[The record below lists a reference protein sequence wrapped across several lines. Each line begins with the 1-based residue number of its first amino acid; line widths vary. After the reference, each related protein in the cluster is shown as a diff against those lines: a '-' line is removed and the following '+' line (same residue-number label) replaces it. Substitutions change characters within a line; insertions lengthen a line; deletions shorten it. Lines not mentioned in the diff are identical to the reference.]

1 MDLVIFTSSKK
12 CIVLNN
18 WLLLEKITASRPGCR
33 SKMGF
38 YWCFL
43 KVGCLP
49 RCKKPRMH
57 AGNLA
62 SKKKNMSGTKNWRN
76 PVEAVGFPAYGY
88 RKSPNPQ
95 FTGEQKVLSYLH
107 FRYRTNPLVIR
118 NFVQLHNDLLSAA
131 GVLSTKEIVLEW
143 HFGNF
148 SRLAP
153 QSIYI
158 YASPPPRPIFW
169 LLADVHVSEHCFPCW
184 CGRVTGIQKISCHCR
199 LLVLCYLI
207 SCLYFTERMC
217 QSCFAFA
224 WISLFLTY
232 FSFRKSSVFK
242 EIFSYMYQLNFS
254 K

>member
-158 YASPPPRPIFW
+158 YIYASPPPKTNILTPGRCSCVRALFSMLMWKSYRNSEDKLSLQVACTMLPNQLFVFHW
-169 LLADVHVSEHCFPCW
+169 ANVS
-184 CGRVTGIQKISCHCR
+184 K
-199 LLVLCYLI
+199 
-207 SCLYFTERMC
+207 
-217 QSCFAFA
+217 
-224 WISLFLTY
+224 LFC
-232 FSFRKSSVFK
+232 
-242 EIFSYMYQLNFS
+242 ICMNFS
-254 K
+254 LPNLLFISKKFGL